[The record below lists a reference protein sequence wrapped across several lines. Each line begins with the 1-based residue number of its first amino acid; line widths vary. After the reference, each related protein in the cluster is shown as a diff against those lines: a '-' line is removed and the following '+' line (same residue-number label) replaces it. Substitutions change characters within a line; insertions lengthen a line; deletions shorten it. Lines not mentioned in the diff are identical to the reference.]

1 MKRPAA
7 IALLLMMNL
16 TAHFMPFERAALA
29 PDDYAT
35 LVRSLPA
42 AEGAASPVKTYADRP
57 LNYAF
62 LAFQAKNIGDN
73 AGLAFIL
80 LFLSACALLLAV
92 FILFEKIF
100 GDTAAAFVGAAVFCL
115 LPNKL
120 ETYHTLIFLN
130 INLVSLMYVISLAL
144 FISHAGTGRRG
155 VLLASVL
162 LYAAGI
168 FWYEVGFFMPLLM
181 LSYCFL
187 DKRCRPV
194 SVMPFMA
201 VAVLYAV
208 YRFTGAYGM
217 AAGAE
222 GQSHSVSLSMLPL
235 NLKELFHHYAG
246 RYAARSIL
254 YGFYNFAAMQPAW
267 LAAVSTALIALV
279 VSTRRALRNAQPAA
293 KAKGVALFGL
303 SAFLIM
309 VLPIMFNDKGGIGGR
324 HLLLPSVGISI
335 MAVPA
340 LMYAGRAWKHVLIA
354 FVVLACVVG
363 AGNAWTQAVACRIN
377 GAVFEYLKSNR
388 QALVA
393 ANAVVIDT
401 NSFAEKIKY
410 TLVKRDFN
418 LFNTYYGAQAFEDWG
433 LMSMVRWV
441 LKDRDKQVYV
451 SVSAPYYKKGEI
463 KFCVYEYK
471 GYRSKAVKDM
481 RLPAGG
487 TLVVGAKEVFGADI
501 DAGIRKLGI
510 RE

>member
-1 MKRPAA
+1 MKKPVA
-7 IALLLMMNL
+7 IALLLLMNI

-42 AEGAASPVKTYADRP
+42 AEGTVSPEKTYADRP

-62 LAFQAKNIGDN
+62 LALQAKFIGDN
-73 AGLAFIL
+73 AGLAFIM

-92 FILFEKIF
+92 FMLFEKLF
-100 GDTAAAFVGAAVFCL
+100 GDTSAAFIGAAVFCL

-130 INLVSLMYVISLAL
+130 INIVSLLYVMSFAL
-144 FISHAGTGRRG
+144 FIEHAGAGRRG
-155 VLLASVL
+155 ALLASVL
-162 LYAAGI
+162 LYTAGI

-181 LSYCFL
+181 ICYCFM

-194 SVMPFMA
+194 SVIPFMA
-201 VAVLYAV
+201 VAVFYAV
-208 YRFTGAYGM
+208 YRFTGAYGI

-235 NLKELFHHYAG
+235 NLKELLHHYAG

-254 YGFYNFAAMQPAW
+254 YGFYNFAAMQPVW
-267 LAAVSTALIALV
+267 LAAVSAALLTLIVSVRSSLTGIKIQEIRKGALM
-279 VSTRRALRNAQPAA
+279 LGLAA
-293 KAKGVALFGL
+293 YFTMILP
-303 SAFLIM
+303 
-309 VLPIMFNDKGGIGGR
+309 VLFNDKGGIGGR
-324 HLLLPSVGISI
+324 HLILPSIGVSI

-340 LMYAGRAWKHVLIA
+340 LMYAGRHWKNILVALI
-354 FVVLACVVG
+354 VIMSVVG
-363 AGNAWTQAVACRIN
+363 AGNAWTQVVACRIN
-377 GAVFEYLKSNR
+377 GAVFGYLKSNST
-388 QALVA
+388 ALVSA
-393 ANAVVIDT
+393 KAVVIDT

-433 LMSMVRWV
+433 LISMVRWAA
-441 LKDRDKQVYV
+441 KDNEKRVYV
-451 SVSAPYYKKGEI
+451 SISSPYVKKEEV

-471 GYRSKAVKDM
+471 GYRSKAVKDV
-481 RLPAGG
+481 RLPAEG
-487 TLVVGAKEVFGADI
+487 TLVIGAEEVFGGDT

-510 RE
+510 RK

>member
-1 MKRPAA
+1 MKRPVA
-7 IALLLMMNL
+7 IVLLLLMNL

-42 AEGAASPVKTYADRP
+42 AEGGASSVKAYADRP

-62 LAFQAKNIGDN
+62 LALQARYIGDN

-92 FILFEKIF
+92 FMLLERIF
-100 GDTAAAFVGAAVFCL
+100 GDTSAAFIGTAVFCL

-130 INLVSLMYVISLAL
+130 INLVSLIYVMSFAL
-144 FISHAGTGRRG
+144 FITHAGTGRRG

-187 DKRCRPV
+187 DKRCRLV
-194 SVMPFMA
+194 SVMPFMV

-208 YRFTGAYGM
+208 YRLTGAYGM

-267 LAAVSTALIALV
+267 LVAVSAALLALIVSVRSALAGAK
-279 VSTRRALRNAQPAA
+279 TPQIKKGALMLGLAA
-293 KAKGVALFGL
+293 F
-303 SAFLIM
+303 SAMILP
-309 VLPIMFNDKGGIGGR
+309 VLFNDKGGIGGR
-324 HLLLPSVGISI
+324 HLMLPSIGISI

-340 LMYAGRAWKHVLIA
+340 LMYAGRAWKHILIA
-354 FVVLACVVG
+354 FIVVMSVVG
-363 AGNAWTQAVACRIN
+363 AGNAWTQVVACRIN

-388 QALVA
+388 QALVDA
-393 ANAVVIDT
+393 KAVVIDT

-433 LMSMVRWV
+433 LISMVRWAA
-441 LKDRDKQVYV
+441 KDSGKQVYV
-451 SVSAPYYKKGEI
+451 SISSPYAKKGEF

-481 RLPAGG
+481 LLPAEG
-487 TLVVGAKEVFGADI
+487 TLVVGAKEVFGGDV

>member
-1 MKRPAA
+1 MKRTVA
-7 IALLLMMNL
+7 IALLLLINL

-42 AEGAASPVKTYADRP
+42 AEGGASPVKAYADRP

-92 FILFEKIF
+92 FMLLERIF
-100 GDTAAAFVGAAVFCL
+100 GDTAAAFIGAAVFCL

-130 INLVSLMYVISLAL
+130 INLVSLIYVVSFAL
-144 FISHAGTGRRG
+144 FIAHAGTGRRG

-201 VAVLYAV
+201 AALFYAV

-222 GQSHSVSLSMLPL
+222 GQSHSVSLTMLPL

-246 RYAARSIL
+246 RYAARSVL
-254 YGFYNFAAMQPAW
+254 YGFYNFAAMQTVW
-267 LAAVSTALIALV
+267 LVAVSAALIALI
-279 VSTRRALRNAQPAA
+279 VSVRSAVAGTGTPEI
-293 KAKGVALFGL
+293 KKGVLMFGL
-303 SAFLIM
+303 AAFLTM
-309 VLPIMFNDKGGIGGR
+309 MLPILFNDKGGIGGR
-324 HLLLPSVGISI
+324 HLILPSIGVSI

-340 LMYAGRAWKHVLIA
+340 LMYAGRMWKHILIA
-354 FVVLACVVG
+354 FIAVMSIVG
-363 AGNAWTQAVACRIN
+363 AGNAWTQVVACRIN
-377 GAVFEYLKSNR
+377 GAVFGYFKSNIP
-388 QALVA
+388 ALRSA
-393 ANAVVIDT
+393 KAVVIDT

-433 LMSMVRWV
+433 LISMVRWAA
-441 LKDRDKQVYV
+441 KDRGKEVYI
-451 SVSAPYYKKGEI
+451 SISSPYTKKGEV

-471 GYRSKAVKDM
+471 GYRSKDVKDI
-481 RLPAGG
+481 RLPADG
-487 TLVVGAKEVFGADI
+487 TFVVGAKEVFGGDT

-510 RE
+510 RQ